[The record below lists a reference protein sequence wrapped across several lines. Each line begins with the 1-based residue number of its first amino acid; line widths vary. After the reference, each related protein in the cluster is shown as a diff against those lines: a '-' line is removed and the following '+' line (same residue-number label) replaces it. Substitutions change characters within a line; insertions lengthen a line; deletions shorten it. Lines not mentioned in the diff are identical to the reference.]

1 MLLSTCLED
10 SSGCAVSLG
19 HAGEPRRQSQPA
31 THDIPTE
38 DSSGC
43 AVSLDS
49 DDRPRQSL
57 DRGVDASFNLP
68 KEDSS
73 ECAVSFGHGGDH
85 RHQSISRDIP
95 IMSVKKLSGGVMAWV
110 SVWSKMQTCIRSS
123 WCHCH
128 PSSLAPAK
136 STMFYHFWYRLTW
149 VVPDKGP
156 LNGCVCVC
164 YQWMK
169 YLHVWW
175 LMDCNFIPVFYH

>member
-1 MLLSTCLED
+1 MMLLSASRQRTAQGVQLVLVVMTDHISHEPVSLMLLSTCLED

-57 DRGVDASFNLP
+57 DRGADASFNLP

-95 IMSVKKLSGGVMAWV
+95 IMSVK
-110 SVWSKMQTCIRSS
+110 
-123 WCHCH
+123 
-128 PSSLAPAK
+128 
-136 STMFYHFWYRLTW
+136 
-149 VVPDKGP
+149 
-156 LNGCVCVC
+156 N
-164 YQWMK
+164 
-169 YLHVWW
+169 
-175 LMDCNFIPVFYH
+175 